1 MNTMATPRDLSFRMI
16 LKSDSVSFPDRE
28 EVGSS
33 IIMILALMLTALMI
47 STICF
52 WAMVRDLTRD
62 FALIFSSYS
71 SKRAWACWN
80 ISFHWTMPCFIGYL
94 PINTFSATVIRS
106 IRLSS

>member
-52 WAMVRDLTRD
+52 
-62 FALIFSSYS
+62 
-71 SKRAWACWN
+71 
-80 ISFHWTMPCFIGYL
+80 
-94 PINTFSATVIRS
+94 
-106 IRLSS
+106 